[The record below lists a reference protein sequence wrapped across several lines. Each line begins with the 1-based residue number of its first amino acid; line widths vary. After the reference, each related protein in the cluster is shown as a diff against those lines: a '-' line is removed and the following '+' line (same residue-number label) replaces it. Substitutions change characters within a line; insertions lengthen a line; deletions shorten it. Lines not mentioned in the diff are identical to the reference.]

1 MLIIDKTYHTKEVKD
16 YWKWL
21 DEQKEYIK
29 KPRTVS
35 KYNVSKYNVDKR
47 RALMKDVDELT
58 DLIEEQEFT
67 LAKLTEVVNSINT
80 IVPKDE
86 VHINI
91 YPSGGCDDNYLDVEI
106 DYNRLENE
114 LEVNERLQRDY
125 ESYVE
130 RYDRYHK
137 QLKEE
142 LKVLKELGLNE

>member
-1 MLIIDKTYHTKEVKD
+1 MLIIDKTYNTKEVKN
-16 YWKWL
+16 YFEWL
-21 DEQKEYIK
+21 NDQREDIK

-35 KYNVSKYNVDKR
+35 KYNVVKR

-58 DLIEEQEFT
+58 DLIKEQEFT

-106 DYNRLENE
+106 DHTTYENE
-114 LEVNERLQRDY
+114 LEVSERLQIGY
-125 ESYVE
+125 KIYVE